1 MIKEI
6 ALKELTE
13 MRRDNRFRF
22 VAAFILIL
30 LAAALVVGWSHYR
43 NISEQQKQAAARDE
57 SEWLNQGARNPHSAA
72 HFGKYAFKPTTP
84 VSLLDNG
91 MNSYLGIAVWL
102 EAHYQNP
109 FRYRPAEDAT
119 VVQRFGELTAVVILQ
134 LLIPLFIILL
144 GFPAFAGEREQGT
157 LRQLLSLGVDSR
169 EIALGKALGIA
180 GALALVLIPAAIIGT
195 AALALAAI
203 GSSGDGLTAS
213 FGRFAVMVVSYLLYF
228 TIFLA
233 VALAASAYLKTAQI
247 ALLALFAFW
256 IFNGLFVPR
265 VAADVAQKV
274 YPNQTA
280 AEFWGSV
287 DKDLKEG
294 IDGHDPANKRT
305 EEAKKQLLAQYGVE
319 KVEDL
324 PINFSGWSLQQG
336 EEYGNKVYDKRYGE
350 LWQSFEDQSQV
361 YNFSS
366 IFAPVIAVRSI
377 SMSMA
382 GTDFA
387 HHRNFASAAEEY
399 RRMVNKRMNDD
410 YMNNSRTGNTTY
422 VADEKLWQSVPAF
435 EYTIPNAAW
444 ALKTQITPLVMLLL
458 WTFAAIG
465 LAFWAIKKVR
475 VQ

>member
-6 ALKELTE
+6 AIKELIE

-30 LAAALVVGWSHYR
+30 LAAALLVGWSHYR
-43 NISEQQKQAAARDE
+43 NITEQQKQAAVRDE

-72 HFGKYAFKPTTP
+72 HFGKYAFKPVTP

-144 GFPAFAGEREQGT
+144 AFPAFAGEREQGT
-157 LRQLLSLGVDSR
+157 LRQLLSLGVER
-169 EIALGKALGIA
+169 RTLALGKAFGIA
-180 GALALVLIPAAIIGT
+180 GALALVLIPSAIIGT
-195 AALALAAI
+195 AALALAAT
-203 GSSGDGLTAS
+203 GSGGDGLSAS
-213 FGRFAVMVVSYLLYF
+213 FGRFAMMVVSYLLYF

-233 VALAASAYLKTAQI
+233 VSLAASAYFKTAQL

-256 IFNGLFVPR
+256 IFNSLFVPR
-265 VAADVAQKV
+265 VAADIALKV

-280 AEFWGSV
+280 AEFWASV
-287 DKDLKEG
+287 DKDLKDG
-294 IDGHDPANKRT
+294 IDGHDSANKRT

-319 KVEDL
+319 RVEDL

-336 EEYGNKVYDKRYGE
+336 EEYAAKVYDKRYGE
-350 LWQSFEDQSQV
+350 LWQSFENQSAI

-366 IFAPVIAVRSI
+366 ILAPVIAVRSI

-387 HHRNFASAAEEY
+387 HHRNFAAAAENY
-399 RRMVNKRMNDD
+399 RRVVNKMMNDD
-410 YMNNSRTGNTTY
+410 YMNNSRTGNTAY
-422 VADEKLWQSVPAF
+422 VADEKLWGSVPPFAY
-435 EYTIPNAAW
+435 EMPNAEW
-444 ALKTQITPLVMLLL
+444 ALKTQILPLIMLFL
-458 WTFAAIG
+458 WTIAAIG
-465 LAFWAIKKVR
+465 VAFWAIKKVR
-475 VQ
+475 V

>member
-22 VAAFILIL
+22 VAVFILIL

-43 NISEQQKQAAARDE
+43 NISEQQKQAAVRDE
-57 SEWLNQGARNPHSAA
+57 SEWLSQGARNPHSAA

-144 GFPAFAGEREQGT
+144 AFPAFAGEREQGT

-169 EIALGKALGIA
+169 QIALGKALGIA

-195 AALALAAI
+195 AALALAAA
-203 GSSGDGLTAS
+203 GSSGDGFSSS
-213 FGRFAVMVVSYLLYF
+213 FGRFAVMVASYLLYF

-233 VALAASAYLKTAQI
+233 VSLAASAYFETAQI

-265 VAADVAQKV
+265 VAADIAQKI
-274 YPNQTA
+274 YPNRTA
-280 AEFWGSV
+280 AEFWGAV

-294 IDGHDPANKRT
+294 IDGHDPANNRT

-350 LWQSFEDQSQV
+350 LWQSFEDQSSV
-361 YNFSS
+361 YNLSS

-382 GTDFA
+382 GTDFP
-387 HHRNFASAAEEY
+387 HHRNFATAAEDY
-399 RRMVNKRMNDD
+399 RRVINKMMNDD

-422 VADEKLWQSVPAF
+422 VADEKLWRSVPAF
-435 EYTIPNAAW
+435 EYEMPNAGW
-444 ALKTQITPLVMLLL
+444 ALKTQVLPLAMLLL
-458 WTFAAIG
+458 WTFAAIN

-475 VQ
+475 V